1 MLKYKLLWSSTHKKI
16 VWIDK
21 KIINISTKVI
31 SRTQKAKFIGSN
43 IKLVKNW
50 HEAKI
55 FHIKQIIPDALRCS
69 LIILKKK
76 KKKQTFEEKMC

>member
-1 MLKYKLLWSSTHKKI
+1 MLKYKLLWGSTHKKI

-21 KIINISTKVI
+21 KTKNINTKVI

-50 HEAKI
+50 HEVKR
-55 FHIKQIIPDALRCS
+55 FDIKQFIRGCFTV
-69 LIILKKK
+69 LINN
-76 KKKQTFEEKMC
+76 T